1 MKKFAIIFTFI
12 FAIVIL
18 LGYIFYRYTWK
29 NNVPDNNAEIANIEM
44 QNEIG
49 QNNMNEDVTENIT
62 KEEIIETSN
71 KTTEVEI
78 VEKKES
84 PKTNNKTLEDT
95 KSKVVVTE
103 TIKDNSNIET
113 NEQES
118 VKIDTNIS
126 ETTPSNPETKQ
137 EEPTPEIP
145 EETKKEE
152 VQEEQKEL
160 KNGYFYNAEASNL
173 LVNEFKRI
181 TNNDINFTVRI
192 DSKAKESNPFWPY
205 KESELIKQVCNT
217 TFGYFIVYAEDFY
230 KDDVKQRTLYYIE
243 LDV

>member
-12 FAIVIL
+12 FAIICL
-18 LGYIFYRYTWK
+18 LGCIFYGYTWK

-44 QNEIG
+44 QNEIVQDNIKG
-49 QNNMNEDVTENIT
+49 ITENLT
-62 KEEIIETSN
+62 REEIIETSN
-71 KTTEVEI
+71 KTTEVET
-78 VEKKES
+78 VKKKES
-84 PKTNNKTLEDT
+84 SKTNNKTLEDT

-113 NEQES
+113 NEQET
-118 VKIDTNIS
+118 VKIETNVS
-126 ETTPSNPETKQ
+126 EPTPTNPETKQ

-160 KNGYFYNAEASNL
+160 KNGYFYNAEASNF